1 MASCS
6 DSFPWEYLRH
16 ASVRSLESYEL
27 AHLGLA
33 ANLRKE
39 IASLVDQWVE
49 ETANALVARWL
60 LEHWKQ
66 LHASAESSP
75 VSLGLQ
81 APPLRKAPAALR
93 AMQRNR
99 AGDTSE

>member
-1 MASCS
+1 MASRP
-6 DSFPWEYLRH
+6 DNFPWEYLRQ

-27 AHLGLA
+27 AHLGHA

-60 LEHWKQ
+60 LEHWTQ
-66 LHASAESSP
+66 LHSSTESFQN
-75 VSLGLQ
+75 SLDLD
-81 APPLRKAPAALR
+81 APPLRKTPASLR
-93 AMQRNR
+93 AMPRDPAR
-99 AGDTSE
+99 ETSE